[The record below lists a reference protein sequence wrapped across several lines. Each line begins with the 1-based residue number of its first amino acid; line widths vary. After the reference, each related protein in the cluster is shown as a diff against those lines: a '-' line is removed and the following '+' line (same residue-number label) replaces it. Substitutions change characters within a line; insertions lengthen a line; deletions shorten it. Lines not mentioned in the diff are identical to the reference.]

1 MPITA
6 KCRAVSNYIIEEV
19 NSYNKD
25 KSIQDQVMMSL
36 KRLQRILYLCNIEY
50 MIKYNGKNLFDD
62 YFYAWPTGPVIPGIY
77 YVYIPHIIGKYIPIY
92 EGERIKLANSE
103 KFIIHKILKQTQNIS
118 TMDLIKIT
126 NISGGPWEQFYNEQD
141 PKHNQ
146 VIPSDIIYNYH
157 LNNKELIQIQEEKEQ
172 TLVKA
177 LIKNNTIK

>member
-6 KCRAVSNYIIEEV
+6 KCRAISNYIIETV
-19 NSYNKD
+19 NSYNED
-25 KSIQDQVMMSL
+25 KMMQVQVIMSL

-50 MIKYNGKNLFDD
+50 MIKYNGKILFEDN
-62 YFYAWPTGPVIPGIY
+62 FFAWPTGPVIPGIY
-77 YVYIPHIIGKYIPIY
+77 YVYIPHII
-92 EGERIKLANSE
+92 GERIKLANSE

-146 VIPSDIIYNYH
+146 VIPNDIIYNYY
-157 LNNKELIQIQEEKEQ
+157 LNNKELIQIQEEKDSNKT
-172 TLVKA
+172 TLSKKLTPSRQNKSKEVE
-177 LIKNNTIK
+177 